1 MEISLTSEK
10 TNIHTRVKPDFV
22 LARKSELIL
31 AEIMATS
38 LLTMIL
44 DQVDILRFVL
54 MTTADHLLFQN
65 QKQRLS
71 ETFLLRGLT
80 FLLL

>member
-10 TNIHTRVKPDFV
+10 TNIHIRVKLDFV

-31 AEIMATS
+31 AEIMVTS

-44 DQVDILRFVL
+44 DQVDMLQSVL
-54 MTTADHLLFQN
+54 MTTADLLLFQN

>member
-22 LARKSELIL
+22 LEHKSELIL
-31 AEIMATS
+31 AEIMVTS

-44 DQVDILRFVL
+44 DQVDMLQSVL
-54 MTTADHLLFQN
+54 MTTADLLLFQN

>member
-22 LARKSELIL
+22 LARKSELTL

-44 DQVDILRFVL
+44 DQVDMLQSVL
-54 MTTADHLLFQN
+54 MTTADLLLFQN

>member
-10 TNIHTRVKPDFV
+10 INIHTRVKPDFV
-22 LARKSELIL
+22 LEHKSELIL
-31 AEIMATS
+31 AEIMVTS

-44 DQVDILRFVL
+44 DQVDILQFVL
-54 MTTADHLLFQN
+54 MTTADLLLFQN
-65 QKQRLS
+65 QKQQLS

>member
-22 LARKSELIL
+22 LAHKSELIL
-31 AEIMATS
+31 AEIMVTS

-44 DQVDILRFVL
+44 DQVDMLQSVL
-54 MTTADHLLFQN
+54 MTTADLLLFQN

>member
-10 TNIHTRVKPDFV
+10 TNIHIRVKLDFA
-22 LARKSELIL
+22 LARKSELIS
-31 AEIMATS
+31 AEIMVTS

-44 DQVDILRFVL
+44 DQVDMLQSVL